1 MTSQQS
7 ALLLNS
13 LGWMISPFCSH
24 GSDGYWVMLKP
35 LHVGRHMLHFT
46 GKDPA
51 GTQDVTYNIT
61 VTKARR

>member
-1 MTSQQS
+1 
-7 ALLLNS
+7 
-13 LGWMISPFCSH
+13 MISPLRSH

-35 LHVGRHMLHFT
+35 LHVGRHMLHST

-51 GTQDVTYNIT
+51 ETQDVTYNIT